1 MAIEAYRD
9 PNYSGSPAETFTVS
23 FNPTSYTQKY
33 EVLYDSRQGQGDI
46 GSPQIFGK
54 IKPQEYAFEFLF
66 DGTGTAV
73 DPIDVQQAV
82 DRFLEVTGKQDGDI
96 HRPMYLKL
104 AWGALI
110 SKCVLTSAEITYTLF
125 RPDGHPLRARIKA
138 NFSENIDDALRVAKE
153 RKNSPDLTHV
163 RVVEEGDHLTLMC
176 QRIYGDPSHYIQ
188 VAQINSLD
196 NYRELTVGQTIR
208 FPPIRLANT

>member
-9 PNYSGSPAETFTVS
+9 PNYSGSPAKTFTVS

-33 EVLYDSRQGQGDI
+33 EVLYDSRQGQGDT

-66 DGTGTAV
+66 DGTGTAA

-125 RPDGHPLRARIKA
+125 RPDGHPLRARVKA

-196 NYRELTVGQTIR
+196 NYRELRVGQTIR